1 MNNINLVDLLMLM
14 LFAVTM
20 GSLIAS
26 SMIRSRRRKGYGPIG
41 PSIRTRPPM
50 DRKNLLK
57 IVIKKEV
64 AGND

>member
-26 SMIRSRRRKGYGPIG
+26 SMIRSRRKKRVMVQLGRASGRDHRWIE
-41 PSIRTRPPM
+41 RTC
-50 DRKNLLK
+50 
-57 IVIKKEV
+57 
-64 AGND
+64 